1 MPSPQLQQE
10 DGRDAIFLHIIAELE
25 RYTDYGKQDIA
36 EKAQVHWTTLYAWLS
51 GRTRKPRIDTLC
63 RVAFALGFDI
73 VLARRSSSTV
83 KLRRVK

>member
-1 MPSPQLQQE
+1 MLKLNPSQE
-10 DGRDAIFLHIIAELE
+10 EGRNAIFLDILVELD

-63 RVAFALGFDI
+63 RVALALGYDI

>member
-1 MPSPQLQQE
+1 MLNPKSNQE
-10 DGRDAIFLHIIAELE
+10 DSRDAIFLHIIAELE

-63 RVAFALGFDI
+63 RVALALGYDI
-73 VLARRSSSTV
+73 VLARRSSSNV